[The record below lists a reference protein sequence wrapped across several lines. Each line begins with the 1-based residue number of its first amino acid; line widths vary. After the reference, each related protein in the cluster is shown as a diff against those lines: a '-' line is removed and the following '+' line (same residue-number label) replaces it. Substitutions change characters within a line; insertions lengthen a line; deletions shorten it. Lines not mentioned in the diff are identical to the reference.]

1 MPADLTHDSPDA
13 ASTSKTGR
21 VCGHGPGGPPS
32 LLGDTQP
39 DHWLA
44 EYSCE
49 LINALNVLG
58 LLRDLEPA
66 QAELLERIC
75 AGPTI
80 TDEELRAAGAFEVL
94 AEPKRKA
101 TKKADNLELFDD
113 KT

>member
-1 MPADLTHDSPDA
+1 M
-13 ASTSKTGR
+13 
-21 VCGHGPGGPPS
+21 
-32 LLGDTQP
+32 LGDIQP

-44 EYSCE
+44 EHTSE
-49 LINALNVLG
+49 LINVLNVLG
-58 LLRDLEPA
+58 LLVDLEPA

-80 TDEELRAAGAFEVL
+80 TDEELRAAGAFVVL

-101 TKKADNLELFDD
+101 KKKPDNLKLFDD